1 MTRWIRPATLL
12 AFVAFILGG
21 ASGNALIAWF
31 GGRELAAT
39 VAGGAGAWLQVIPAP
54 FYELISFISV
64 GYIAAKSV
72 DKFTEAKRSEAD
84 AVREY
89 SKRIVDDPEARP

>member
-1 MTRWIRPATLL
+1 VTHWIRPATLL
-12 AFVAFILGG
+12 AFVAFIIGG
-21 ASGNALIAWF
+21 ATGNALIALF
-31 GGRELAAT
+31 GGKELAAQ
-39 VAGGAGAWLQVIPAP
+39 VATGAGAWLQVIPAP

-72 DKFTEAKRSEAD
+72 DRFTDAKKSEAE

-89 SKRIVDDPEARP
+89 SKRIVDDGEARP